1 MSKKETNQTKKEVKT
16 YTKKEVFIAIL
27 PWAIIYTLVLSVS
40 LIIGMWF
47 YTCKRQHSIKNTD
60 RPRLAK
66 TNNNIPAINICHPMA

>member
-47 YTCKRQHSIKNTD
+47 YTCNSMGAYNHNVQDAALTIVKSLK
-60 RPRLAK
+60 
-66 TNNNIPAINICHPMA
+66 